1 MRQRHKSLN
10 RLLQVKKQLHQ
21 KEEAELAEIQ
31 RKKSEIEAERREVFE
46 ILGARDDP
54 FILGLACRHLIQT
67 QRREHELNEREKEQ
81 KSQLMKRTA
90 QKKALEKIVDEAAR
104 RIAREDE
111 KLELLEIGERLAAK
125 AFSSVDAGSREENA
139 QKQKLRSSLP

>member
-1 MRQRHKSLN
+1 MRQRHKSLK
-10 RLLQVKKQLHQ
+10 RLLHVKNQLQQ

-31 RKKSEIEAERREVFE
+31 RKKSEIEAERRAVFD

-67 QRREHELNEREKEQ
+67 QRRENELQEQEREQ
-81 KSQLMKRTA
+81 KTQLLRRTA
-90 QKKALEKIVDEAAR
+90 QKKALEKIVEDAAR
-104 RIAREDE
+104 RVAREDE

-125 AFSSVDAGSREENA
+125 A
-139 QKQKLRSSLP
+139 RSSLP

>member
-1 MRQRHKSLN
+1 MRQRHKSLE

-31 RKKSEIEAERREVFE
+31 RRKSEIEDERRAVFD

-67 QRREHELNEREKEQ
+67 QRRESELHEREQ
-81 KSQLMKRTA
+81 AQRTQLMRRTA

-111 KLELLEIGERLAAK
+111 KLELLEIGERLAAR
-125 AFSSVDAGSREENA
+125 A
-139 QKQKLRSSLP
+139 RSSLP

>member
-1 MRQRHKSLN
+1 MRQRHKSLK
-10 RLLQVKKQLHQ
+10 RLLHVKNQLHQ

-31 RKKSEIEAERREVFE
+31 RQKGEIEAERRAVFD
-46 ILGARDDP
+46 ILGGRDDP

-67 QRREHELNEREKEQ
+67 QRRESELHEREQEQ
-81 KSQLMKRTA
+81 KTQLMRRTA
-90 QKKALEKIVDEAAR
+90 QKKSLEKIVEEAGR

-125 AFSSVDAGSREENA
+125 AIR
-139 QKQKLRSSLP
+139 